1 MKFSKKVVV
10 LVLLLIINFTIAV
23 LYVFLRTGNE
33 PTVLV
38 GAFFGFA
45 TIELW
50 SLGKIKQKEVERG
63 CDENDYERTINP

>member
-1 MKFSKKVVV
+1 MKFSKKVVA
-10 LVLLLIINFTIAV
+10 LVLFLVIIFTVAV
-23 LYVFLRTGNE
+23 LHVFSRTGNE
-33 PTVLV
+33 PTALV
-38 GAFFGFA
+38 GAFFGFV